1 VVAISVPFAGLPRG
15 DLAKTQI
22 VVQYESPAGRVCT
35 YIDQQTIDV
44 GLPILV
50 NVQDFFRPE
59 VLVSSFTIA
68 SDGREYVRVGSV
80 ELKTKDA
87 FAIEPCRPSWDTP
100 LVS

>member
-1 VVAISVPFAGLPRG
+1 
-15 DLAKTQI
+15 
-22 VVQYESPAGRVCT
+22 
-35 YIDQQTIDV
+35 
-44 GLPILV
+44 
-50 NVQDFFRPE
+50 VQDFFRPE